1 MKKVLIFIAGV
12 VIGAILMLVI
22 AALIGNSS
30 NGESSNN
37 GMTFFEKEGDCIS
50 ENSFEVFQVLDSG
63 DALANEVK
71 IEWDMSAPTG
81 VTVLLLC
88 KDGKSYYDDQV
99 IKVSEGKCAKQIGT
113 FKYSTKAGFDKTV
126 PIVSIL
132 NK

>member
-1 MKKVLIFIAGV
+1 MKKVLIFIAGIV
-12 VIGAILMLVI
+12 TGAILMLVI

-50 ENSFEVFQVLDSG
+50 ENNFEVFQVLDSG
-63 DALANEVK
+63 DALANE
-71 IEWDMSAPTG
+71 IDELSISTG
-81 VTVLLLC
+81 LMVLFLC
-88 KDGKSYYDDQV
+88 DEGKSYYDDQFITV
-99 IKVSEGKCAKQIGT
+99 TEGKCAKQIVT
-113 FKYSTKAGFDKTV
+113 FKYSTKAGFDKSV

>member
-12 VIGAILMLVI
+12 VTGAILMLVI

-50 ENSFEVFQVLDSG
+50 ENNF
-63 DALANEVK
+63 
-71 IEWDMSAPTG
+71 
-81 VTVLLLC
+81 
-88 KDGKSYYDDQV
+88 
-99 IKVSEGKCAKQIGT
+99 EGKCAKQIGT